1 MWKVLFKFFQNPMG
15 SNVKMY
21 ALCFTR
27 DRHYFPQMGLKIKVP
42 YFFFGVTLKRQKE
55 QRGGHVYRPCKVQ
68 QVQKCNYC
76 IFVSLAVA
84 YSLPVW
90 EYWWTE
96 LPKVSKG
103 SFKHDV
109 ISGRKWKLVF
119 PSKRQLWF
127 VSNCVVTTLFSKLWI
142 FVPKAPY
149 FNLFLDLQVEFS
161 RQNIY
166 CKFGMLV

>member
-127 VSNCVVTTLFSKLWI
+127 ELRSNYLIFKTLNFRAKSSIFQFIPRFTSWI
-142 FVPKAPY
+142 FAPKY
-149 FNLFLDLQVEFS
+149 LLQIWNVGL
-161 RQNIY
+161 
-166 CKFGMLV
+166 K